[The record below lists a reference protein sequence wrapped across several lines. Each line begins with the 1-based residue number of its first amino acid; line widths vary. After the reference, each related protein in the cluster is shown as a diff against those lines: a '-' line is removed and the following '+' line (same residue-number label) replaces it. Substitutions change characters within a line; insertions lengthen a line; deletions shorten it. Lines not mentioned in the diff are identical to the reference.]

1 MLKAFIIICLFL
13 IDLISKQY
21 ILYLI
26 PLNSFLSIT
35 SFFDIAHIHNFGI
48 SFGLLSGFFSYWL
61 FAFIGIIVTIFLC
74 IMYFQSTSILEKW
87 GFIIIISGALSNIF
101 DRLINGFV
109 VDFIYFHYQEFFWP
123 AFNFA
128 DIYITTGV
136 LIIVLHILKNLHKK
150 IIK

>member
-1 MLKAFIIICLFL
+1 
-13 IDLISKQY
+13 
-21 ILYLI
+21 
-26 PLNSFLSIT
+26 
-35 SFFDIAHIHNFGI
+35 
-48 SFGLLSGFFSYWL
+48 
-61 FAFIGIIVTIFLC
+61 
-74 IMYFQSTSILEKW
+74 MYFQSTSILEKW